1 MRMPRVPASMSPA
14 DLSAALFTRRGPGE
28 SVSVSDDDIA
38 TVPEFRLLNNL
49 AAPLVASLGID
60 GLMAAL
66 GPGAREV
73 PGAPGARESDVV
85 ELRQQVRS
93 LQETLK
99 SQADTIERLARR
111 VEG

>member
-1 MRMPRVPASMSPA
+1 
-14 DLSAALFTRRGPGE
+14 
-28 SVSVSDDDIA
+28 
-38 TVPEFRLLNNL
+38 
-49 AAPLVASLGID
+49 
-60 GLMAAL
+60 
-66 GPGAREV
+66 
-73 PGAPGARESDVV
+73 VV